1 MPILTINKGGVL
13 KQAKKALKTKTTY
26 GVLVCTVLV
35 AAIGFYGF
43 SQNDR
48 VSSSDESQVHNLK
61 PQVTQIQ
68 KQELPKVEISKD
80 VPRGEKHYT
89 VQPGDSYY
97 SIAKKFKPKNV
108 QLEEYVILLK
118 NINLNAT
125 LHTSQGIFIPTKED
139 LKNVLLPDVTV
150 QFDYNDPEIVNH
162 IKEAEGSIEFQS
174 KNKRRLLGGKVGVPF
189 HNSKF
194 HPYKDMKGNYTI
206 GYGHYLGRKESD
218 AIKYRNGITKA
229 QANKL
234 LMQDMKRT
242 YNDFLLLM
250 QKKEAVNLTK
260 EQQRI
265 LYEMS
270 YTMGVDK
277 LATFNKL
284 WKSVKND
291 NPKKFKKEIMNS
303 LWYRQVTNRADLLL
317 SSL

>member
-1 MPILTINKGGVL
+1 MK
-13 KQAKKALKTKTTY
+13 KAKKALKTKIAI
-26 GVLVCTVLV
+26 GVLVSSALF

-43 SQNDR
+43 SQIDR
-48 VSSSDESQVHNLK
+48 ASSLDNSQVHNLK
-61 PQVTQIQ
+61 PQFTQIQ
-68 KQELPKVEISKD
+68 KQELPQVS
-80 VPRGEKHYT
+80 VPKEVPSSEKHYT

-97 SIAKKFKPKNV
+97 SIAQKFKPKNV
-108 QLEEYVILLK
+108 PIEDYVVLLK

-139 LKNVLLPDVTV
+139 LKHVLLPDVTV
-150 QFDYNDPEIVNH
+150 LFDYKDPEIVNH

-206 GYGHYLGRKESD
+206 GYGHYLGKKDSD
-218 AIKYRNGITKA
+218 AMKYRNGITKA

-242 YNDFLLLM
+242 YEDFTLLM
-250 QKKEAVNLTK
+250 QKKDAVNLTK

-265 LYEMS
+265 LFEMS

-277 LATFNKL
+277 LASFDKL
-284 WKSVKND
+284 WKSVKMD

>member
-1 MPILTINKGGVL
+1 MLTTNKGGVL
-13 KQAKKALKTKTTY
+13 KKAKKALKTKIAI
-26 GVLVCTVLV
+26 GVLVSSALF

-43 SQNDR
+43 SQSDR
-48 VSSSDESQVHNLK
+48 ASSLDESQVHNLK

-68 KQELPKVEISKD
+68 KQELPQVS
-80 VPRGEKHYT
+80 VPKAVPSSEKHYT

-97 SIAKKFKPKNV
+97 SIAQKFKPKNV
-108 QLEEYVILLK
+108 QIEDYVILLK

-139 LKNVLLPDVTV
+139 LKHVLLPDVTV
-150 QFDYNDPEIVNH
+150 LFDYKDPEIVNH

-206 GYGHYLGRKESD
+206 GYGHYLGKKDSD
-218 AIKYRNGITKA
+218 AMKYRNGITKA

-242 YNDFLLLM
+242 YEDFTLLM
-250 QKKEAVNLTK
+250 QKKDAVNLTK

-265 LYEMS
+265 LFEMS

-277 LATFNKL
+277 LATFDKL
-284 WKSVKND
+284 WKSVKMD